1 MHQPS
6 RRHGWLFKLFSWP
19 AAAIARVF
27 KPKPDQASNDP
38 KPTTEEAA
46 SPVSNRLQLAAA
58 PASMAASAR
67 AYRQDG
73 AKHLYA
79 LHAKQ
84 IYQGRLPP
92 LLYAIGVINVEIDP
106 AGVVTKLDWL
116 RAPRHAPEVVAK
128 IEQAIWQASP
138 FPAPVRLGRVV
149 YTDTWLW
156 HESGQFQLD
165 TLTEGQD

>member
-19 AAAIARVF
+19 AAAIARAC
-27 KPKPDQASNDP
+27 KPAPGQVNAP
-38 KPTTEEAA
+38 EPTTDEPARPA
-46 SPVSNRLQLAAA
+46 TIRLQVATV

-79 LHAKQ
+79 RHAGQ
-84 IYQGRLPP
+84 IFQGRLPP
-92 LLYAIGVINVEIDP
+92 LLQAIGVINVEIDRT
-106 AGVVTKLDWL
+106 GVVTRLDWL
-116 RAPRHAPEVVAK
+116 RAPHHAPEVVTQ

-138 FPAPVRLGRVV
+138 FPAPLRLGQVV

>member
-6 RRHGWLFKLFSWP
+6 RRNSWLFKLFSWP
-19 AAAIARVF
+19 ASAIARAF
-27 KPKPDQASNDP
+27 KAEPDPANV
-38 KPTTEEAA
+38 TEAA
-46 SPVSNRLQLAAA
+46 TNETARPASAGLRAATV

-79 LHAKQ
+79 RHAGQ
-84 IYQGRLPP
+84 IFQGRLPP
-92 LLYAIGVINVEIDP
+92 LLQAIGVINVEIDRT
-106 AGVVTKLDWL
+106 GVVTRLDWL
-116 RAPRHAPEVVAK
+116 RAPHHAPEVVAQ
-128 IEQAIWQASP
+128 IEQAIWEASP
-138 FPAPVRLGRVV
+138 FPAPIRLGQVV

>member
-1 MHQPS
+1 MPQPS
-6 RRHGWLFKLFSWP
+6 RRPGWLCHLLSWP
-19 AAAIARVF
+19 AALARAF
-27 KPKPDQASNDP
+27 KP
-38 KPTTEEAA
+38 
-46 SPVSNRLQLAAA
+46 A
-58 PASMAASAR
+58 PAEASAVEPPPAAEKPPSPAADPPRWPAPDASLAASAL

-73 AKHLYA
+73 ARHLYA
-79 LHAKQ
+79 LHAAR

-92 LLYAIGVINVEIDP
+92 LLQAVGVINVEIDF
-106 AGVVTKLDWL
+106 AGVVTRLDWL
-116 RAPRHAPEVVAK
+116 RAPRHAPEVVTQ